1 MWSIEYGF
9 EGKWRVYD
17 SGFSFMLEDSYFML
31 LLWHRGV
38 FHIDTCMLMKVVS
51 HSRNAGSYY
60 VPEETNKKYN
70 TIH

>member
-1 MWSIEYGF
+1 
-9 EGKWRVYD
+9 
-17 SGFSFMLEDSYFML
+17 MLEDSYFML